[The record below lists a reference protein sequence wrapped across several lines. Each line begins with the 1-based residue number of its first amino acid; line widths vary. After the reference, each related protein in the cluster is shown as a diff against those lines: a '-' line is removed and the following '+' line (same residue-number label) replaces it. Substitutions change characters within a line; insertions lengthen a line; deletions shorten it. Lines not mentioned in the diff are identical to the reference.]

1 MANNSSETIAVRLP
15 SQIAKEL
22 VKLRDQKNLASI
34 GSALQV
40 YIQKM
45 KDDRIQRQIGNLD
58 EKLRNW
64 INTQVDMSSS
74 LALLNFRV
82 AFLQD
87 MFKLRFPL
95 ELTEGQ
101 REKVLSGE
109 SGNAIK
115 FVMDAMRAQK
125 KHYKDTK
132 QTQHSSYKGCL
143 EFFEKAKEL
152 AKESPT
158 DEHIT

>member
-1 MANNSSETIAVRLP
+1 MGQNSSETISVRLP
-15 SQIAKEL
+15 KQVAKEL
-22 VKLRDQKNLASI
+22 TKLRDEKNLASI

-45 KDDRIQRQIGNLD
+45 KDDRMQRQIDNLVR
-58 EKLRNW
+58 KLENW
-64 INTQVDMSSS
+64 TNAQVDMFSS

-115 FVMDAMRAQK
+115 FVMNAMRAQK

-132 QTQHSSYKGCL
+132 QTQHPSYKAAL